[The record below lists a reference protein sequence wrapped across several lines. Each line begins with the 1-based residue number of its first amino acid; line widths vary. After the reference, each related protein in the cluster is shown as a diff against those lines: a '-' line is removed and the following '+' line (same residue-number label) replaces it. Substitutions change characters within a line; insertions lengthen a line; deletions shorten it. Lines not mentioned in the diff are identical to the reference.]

1 MTAGGQV
8 AVTQGDD
15 ETDMT
20 GFCPEAKVTCTA
32 AKMDQLKNKL
42 VADITNSWAEHRQN
56 GWADPVPNPRRS
68 EADIESDYSNS
79 FVIAVIDVTV
89 DV

>member
-1 MTAGGQV
+1 M
-8 AVTQGDD
+8 TQGDD

-42 VADITNSWAEHRQN
+42 AADISKSWAEHRQN
-56 GWADPVPNPRRS
+56 GWADPVPNARCS
-68 EADIESDYSNS
+68 EADMESDYSDH

-89 DV
+89 NV